1 MCAKSLQLCL
11 TPCSPV
17 GCGLPVSSVHGDS
30 PGKNAG
36 VGCHALLQGSF
47 PTQGSNS
54 HLSCVLHWQASSL
67 PLAPPGKPPAH
78 SKHSINSG
86 PGVYPSI
93 HLSIHPSI
101 HHSIH
106 PSIHPSNHPTI
117 HPSIPHSIYP
127 SFHSP
132 IHPSI
137 HHSIYPF
144 HLSFHESM
152 HPCIHASIHPILMRC
167 FLFAR
172 GSLGWECTVRKQDES
187 SLMSSPLSL
196 SCSGV

>member
-11 TPCSPV
+11 TPCNPV
-17 GCGLPVSSVHGDS
+17 DCGLPVSSVHGDS

-54 HLSCVLHWQASSL
+54 HLSCLLHWQASSL

-86 PGVYPSI
+86 PGVYPS
-93 HLSIHPSI
+93 
-101 HHSIH
+101 
-106 PSIHPSNHPTI
+106 
-117 HPSIPHSIYP
+117 
-127 SFHSP
+127 FHQS

-152 HPCIHASIHPILMRC
+152 HPCMHPSNIDEVLSVC
-167 FLFAR
+167 R

-187 SLMSSPLSL
+187 SLMSSPLSI